1 MVNFHIV
8 SKIIGQLL
16 FLLALMMLVCV
27 GMAFAYG
34 EDDAMPFVWSTL
46 ITAACGLALRQMGRK
61 AGNNLYRRDAYLVV
75 TLTWIIY
82 SFFGMLPFL
91 IGGYITNVADAYFE
105 MMSGFTTTGATI
117 LDDVEYMPHSILF
130 WRTFSQWIGGLGIV
144 FFTIALLPAMVGGST
159 KVFSAEITGPM
170 FTKMHPRISTN
181 AKWIW
186 SIYLTLTVICGV
198 SYWAA
203 GMDWYD
209 SLNYSMTTLAT
220 GGFAPHNESTAFFQ
234 RPLIEYL
241 TILFMFLSGTNFTLL
256 YIGIFKMKLRAMM
269 KNTEF
274 RMYLSLVAIYTLAL
288 MYILITRQGYDLEHA
303 LRSGLFQTVSFI
315 TTTGLFNDDAGQW
328 PHITWVLLG
337 LCMFTGACAGSTS
350 GGFKLIRCSM
360 ILKIIRNEFRHNLH
374 PNAVLPIKVNDQSM
388 PQNKLPTLIS
398 FFGIYII
405 MIVISASIMI
415 SIGVD
420 NTNAITIALSCMGN
434 VGPTLGT
441 QIGPE
446 MSWSSLPDAIKWIC
460 SLLMLMGRLEIMTV
474 LVLFTRAYWK
484 EN

>member
-1 MVNFHIV
+1 MVNMRIV

-16 FLLALMMLVCV
+16 ILLAFLMLICV

-34 EDDAMPFVWSTL
+34 EDDAMPFVWSAL
-46 ITAACGLALRQMGRK
+46 ITAVCGAGLRQLGSN
-61 AGNNLYRRDAYLVV
+61 AGNSLYRRDAYLVV

-117 LDDVEYMPHSILF
+117 LDDVEWMPHSILF

-203 GMDWYD
+203 GMNWYD

-234 RPLIEYL
+234 SPLIEYL

-256 YIGIFKMKLRAMM
+256 YIGIFKMKLKTMIR
-269 KNTEF
+269 NTEF
-274 RMYLSLVAIYTLAL
+274 RMYLSLVAGFTLIL
-288 MYILITRQGYDLEHA
+288 MFFLITYRGYDLEHA

-374 PNAVLPIKVNDQSM
+374 PNAVLPIKVNGQSI
-388 PQNKLPTLIS
+388 PQNKLPSLIS
-398 FFGIYII
+398 FFSIYII
-405 MIVISASIMI
+405 MIIISASIMI
-415 SIGVD
+415 YIGID
-420 NTNAITIALSCMGN
+420 NTNAITIALSCVGN

-446 MSWSSLPDAIKWIC
+446 MSWSMLPDAVKWIC

>member
-1 MVNFHIV
+1 MVNFRIV

-16 FLLALMMLVCV
+16 FLLAMMMLVCM
-27 GMAFAYG
+27 GMSVYYG
-34 EDDAMPFVWSTL
+34 ESDTMPFLISTL
-46 ITAACGLALRQMGRK
+46 VTAASGLAFRQWGHK
-61 AGNNLYRRDAYLVV
+61 ADNNLYRRDAYLVV
-75 TLTWIIY
+75 TLTWVIY
-82 SFFGMLPFL
+82 SLFGMLPFV
-91 IGGYITNVADAYFE
+91 IGGYITNIADAYFE

-117 LDDVEYMPHSILF
+117 LDDVEYLPHAVLF
-130 WRTFSQWIGGLGIV
+130 WRTLSQWIGGLGIV

-170 FTKMHPRISTN
+170 YTKMHPRISTN

-186 SIYLTLTVICGV
+186 SIYFSLTLICGI

-220 GGFAPHNESTAFFQ
+220 GGFAPHNDSTAFFR

-256 YIGIFKMKLRAMM
+256 YIGIFKMKLRHMM
-269 KNTEF
+269 RNTEF
-274 RMYLSLVAIYTLAL
+274 RLYVSLVAIYTLAL
-288 MYILITRQGYDLEHA
+288 MYILVTRQGYGLEHA

-328 PHITWVLLG
+328 PHITWVVLG

-374 PNAVLPIKVNDQSM
+374 PNAILPIKVNDQTVS
-388 PQNKLPTLIS
+388 QNKLPTLIA
-398 FFGIYII
+398 FFGIYIM
-405 MIVISASIMI
+405 MIVVAASLMI
-415 SIGVD
+415 ATGVD

-441 QIGPE
+441 EIGPE
-446 MSWSSLPDAIKWIC
+446 MSWSSLPDAVKWIC

-474 LVLFTRAYWK
+474 LVLFTKSYWT

>member
-1 MVNFHIV
+1 MVNFRIV

-16 FLLALMMLVCV
+16 LLLAMMMLICMGMAIYYQEGDTLPFLLSA
-27 GMAFAYG
+27 A
-34 EDDAMPFVWSTL
+34 
-46 ITAACGLALRQMGRK
+46 ITAACGLACRQWGHR
-61 AGNNLYRRDAYLVV
+61 ADNNLYRRDAYLVV
-75 TLTWIIY
+75 TLTWVIY
-82 SFFGMLPFL
+82 SLFGMLPFV
-91 IGGYITNVADAYFE
+91 IGGYITNLADAYFE

-117 LDDVEYMPHSILF
+117 LDDVEYLPHAVLF
-130 WRTFSQWIGGLGIV
+130 WRTLSQWIGGLGIV

-170 FTKMHPRISTN
+170 YTKMHPRISTN

-186 SIYLTLTVICGV
+186 SIYFTLTLICGV

-203 GMDWYD
+203 GMNWYD

-220 GGFAPHNESTAFFQ
+220 GGFAPHNDSTAFFQ
-234 RPLIEYL
+234 CPLIEYL

-256 YIGIFKMKLRAMM
+256 YIGIFKLKLKNMIL
-269 KNTEF
+269 NTEF
-274 RMYLSLVAIYTLAL
+274 RLYLALVAIYTLVL

-328 PHITWVLLG
+328 PHITWVILG

-360 ILKIIRNEFRHNLH
+360 VLKIIRNEFRHNLH
-374 PNAVLPIKVNDQSM
+374 PNAVLPVKVNGQTV

-405 MIVISASIMI
+405 MIIISAAIMI
-415 SIGVD
+415 SIGID

-446 MSWSSLPDAIKWIC
+446 MSWSSLPDTIKWIC

-474 LVLFTRAYWK
+474 LVLLTKSYWR

>member
-1 MVNFHIV
+1 MVNMRIV

-16 FLLALMMLVCV
+16 ILLAFLMLICV

-34 EDDAMPFVWSTL
+34 EDDAMPFVWSAL
-46 ITAACGLALRQMGRK
+46 ITAVCGAGLRQLGCN
-61 AGNNLYRRDAYLVV
+61 AGNSLYRRDAYLVV

-117 LDDVEYMPHSILF
+117 LDDVEWMPHSILF

-203 GMDWYD
+203 GMNWYD

-234 RPLIEYL
+234 SPLIEYL

-256 YIGIFKMKLRAMM
+256 YIGIFKMKLKTMIR
-269 KNTEF
+269 NTEF
-274 RMYLSLVAIYTLAL
+274 RMYLSLVAGFTLIL
-288 MYILITRQGYDLEHA
+288 MFFLITYRGYDLEHA

-374 PNAVLPIKVNDQSM
+374 PNAVLPIKVNGQSI
-388 PQNKLPTLIS
+388 PQNKLPSLIS
-398 FFGIYII
+398 FFSIYII
-405 MIVISASIMI
+405 MIIISASIMI
-415 SIGVD
+415 YIGID
-420 NTNAITIALSCMGN
+420 NTNAITIALSCVGN

-446 MSWSSLPDAIKWIC
+446 MSWSMLPDAVKWIC

>member
-1 MVNFHIV
+1 MVNFRIV

-16 FLLALMMLVCV
+16 FLLAMMMLVCM
-27 GMAFAYG
+27 GMSVYYG
-34 EDDAMPFVWSTL
+34 ESDTMPFLISTL
-46 ITAACGLALRQMGRK
+46 VTAASGLAFRQWGHK
-61 AGNNLYRRDAYLVV
+61 ADNNLYRRDAYLVV
-75 TLTWIIY
+75 TLTWVIY
-82 SFFGMLPFL
+82 SLFGMLPFV
-91 IGGYITNVADAYFE
+91 IGGYITNIADAYFE

-117 LDDVEYMPHSILF
+117 LDDVEYLPHAVLF
-130 WRTFSQWIGGLGIV
+130 WRTLSQWIGGLGIV

-170 FTKMHPRISTN
+170 YTKMHPRISTN

-186 SIYLTLTVICGV
+186 SIYISLTLICGI

-220 GGFAPHNESTAFFQ
+220 GGFAPHNDSTAFFR

-256 YIGIFKMKLRAMM
+256 YIGIFKMKLRHMM
-269 KNTEF
+269 RNTEF
-274 RMYLSLVAIYTLAL
+274 RLYVSLVAIYTLAL
-288 MYILITRQGYDLEHA
+288 MYILVTRQGYDLEHA

-328 PHITWVLLG
+328 PHITWVVLG

-374 PNAVLPIKVNDQSM
+374 PNAILPIKVNDQTV
-388 PQNKLPTLIS
+388 PQNKLPTLIA
-398 FFGIYII
+398 FFGIYIM
-405 MIVISASIMI
+405 MIVVAASLMI
-415 SIGVD
+415 ATGVD

-441 QIGPE
+441 EIGPE
-446 MSWSSLPDAIKWIC
+446 MSWSSLPDAVKWTC

-474 LVLFTRAYWK
+474 LVLFTKSYWT

>member
-1 MVNFHIV
+1 MVNFRIV

-16 FLLALMMLVCV
+16 FLLAMMMLVCM
-27 GMAFAYG
+27 GMSVYYG
-34 EDDAMPFVWSTL
+34 ESDTMPFLISTL
-46 ITAACGLALRQMGRK
+46 VTAASGLAFRQWGHK
-61 AGNNLYRRDAYLVV
+61 ADNNLYRRDAYLVV
-75 TLTWIIY
+75 TLTWVIY
-82 SFFGMLPFL
+82 SLFGMLPFV
-91 IGGYITNVADAYFE
+91 IGGYITNIADAYFE

-117 LDDVEYMPHSILF
+117 LDDVEYLPHAVLF
-130 WRTFSQWIGGLGIV
+130 WRTLSQWIGGLGIV

-170 FTKMHPRISTN
+170 YTKMHPRISTN

-186 SIYLTLTVICGV
+186 SIYISLTLICGI

-220 GGFAPHNESTAFFQ
+220 GGFAPHNDSTAFFR

-256 YIGIFKMKLRAMM
+256 YIGIFKMKLRHMM
-269 KNTEF
+269 RNTEF
-274 RMYLSLVAIYTLAL
+274 RLYVSLVAIYTLAL
-288 MYILITRQGYDLEHA
+288 MYILVTRQGYGLEHA

-328 PHITWVLLG
+328 PHITWVVLG

-374 PNAVLPIKVNDQSM
+374 PNAILPIKVNDQTV
-388 PQNKLPTLIS
+388 PQNKLPTLIA
-398 FFGIYII
+398 FFGIYIM
-405 MIVISASIMI
+405 MIVVAASLMI
-415 SIGVD
+415 VAGID

-441 QIGPE
+441 EIGPE
-446 MSWSSLPDAIKWIC
+446 MSWSSLPDAVKWIC

-474 LVLFTRAYWK
+474 LVLFTKSYWT

>member
-1 MVNFHIV
+1 MVNLRIV

-16 FLLALMMLVCV
+16 FILAFMMLVCM
-27 GMAFAYG
+27 GMSFGYG
-34 EDDAMPFVWSTL
+34 ENDSMPFLWSAV
-46 ITAACGLALRQMGRK
+46 ITAICGLAFRQWGKK
-61 AGNNLYRRDAYLVV
+61 AENNLFRRDAYLVV
-75 TLTWIIY
+75 TLTWVIY
-82 SFFGMLPFL
+82 SAFGMLPFVF
-91 IGGYITNVADAYFE
+91 GNYITNIADAYFE

-117 LDDVEYMPHSILF
+117 LDDVEYLPHAILF
-130 WRTFSQWIGGLGIV
+130 WRTLSQWIGGLGIV
-144 FFTIALLPAMVGGST
+144 FFTVALMPAMVGGST

-170 FTKMHPRISTN
+170 YTKMHPRISTN

-186 SIYLTLTVICGV
+186 SIYISLTVICGIC
-198 SYWAA
+198 YWAA
-203 GMDWYD
+203 GMDCYD

-220 GGFAPHNESTAFFQ
+220 GGFSPHNESTAFFQ
-234 RPLIEYL
+234 RPLIEYF

-256 YIGIFKMKLRAMM
+256 YIGLFKMKIRQMF

-274 RMYLSLVAIYTLAL
+274 KLYISLVIIYTIIL
-288 MYILITRQGYDLEHA
+288 MYILITSQGYDIEHA

-315 TTTGLFNDDAGQW
+315 TTTGLFNDDAGVW
-328 PHITWVLLG
+328 PHFTWIILG

-374 PNAVLPIKVNDQSM
+374 PNAVLPVKVNEQTI
-388 PQNKLPTLIS
+388 PQNKLPTLIA

-405 MIVISASIMI
+405 MLVIAASIMI
-415 SIGVD
+415 SIGID

-446 MSWSSLPDAIKWIC
+446 MSWSALPDIVKWIC

-474 LVLFTRAYWK
+474 LVLFTREYWT

>member
-1 MVNFHIV
+1 MVNFRIV

-16 FLLALMMLVCV
+16 FLLAMMMLVCM
-27 GMAFAYG
+27 GMSVYYG
-34 EDDAMPFVWSTL
+34 ESDTMPFLISTL
-46 ITAACGLALRQMGRK
+46 VTAASGLAFRQWGHK
-61 AGNNLYRRDAYLVV
+61 ADNNLYRRDAYLVV
-75 TLTWIIY
+75 TLTWVIY
-82 SFFGMLPFL
+82 SLFGMLPFV
-91 IGGYITNVADAYFE
+91 IGGYITNIADAYFE

-117 LDDVEYMPHSILF
+117 LDDVEYLPHAVLF
-130 WRTFSQWIGGLGIV
+130 WRTLSQWIGGLGIV

-170 FTKMHPRISTN
+170 YTKMHPRISTN

-186 SIYLTLTVICGV
+186 SIYISLTLICGI

-220 GGFAPHNESTAFFQ
+220 GGFAPHNDSTAFFR

-256 YIGIFKMKLRAMM
+256 YIGIFKMKLRHMM
-269 KNTEF
+269 RNTEF
-274 RMYLSLVAIYTLAL
+274 RLYVSLVAIYTLAL
-288 MYILITRQGYDLEHA
+288 MYILVTRQGYDLEHA

-328 PHITWVLLG
+328 PHITWVVLG

-374 PNAVLPIKVNDQSM
+374 PNAILPIKVNDQTV
-388 PQNKLPTLIS
+388 PQNKLPTLIA
-398 FFGIYII
+398 FFGIYIM
-405 MIVISASIMI
+405 MIVVAASLMI
-415 SIGVD
+415 VAGID

-441 QIGPE
+441 EIGPE
-446 MSWSSLPDAIKWIC
+446 MSWSALPDAVKWTC

-474 LVLFTRAYWK
+474 LVLFTKSYWT